1 MSTTKGTA
9 TDIATTVEVDDKV
22 ANAFRLDPYLINLM
36 TQEPFFARI
45 LRTVDK
51 VRSNVIPTA
60 GVLAKD
66 GDIKMWWNPKFV
78 AGLQP
83 SEVIGL
89 LKHEC
94 FHLAFEHTTTR
105 RMDPHII
112 HNYAT
117 DLAINSHIPEKE
129 LPKGGLVPGVA
140 FDELT
145 PADEAKMGPEA
156 VARYNKV
163 SAKIASMPACKS
175 SEWYFAELM
184 DDDEVKEAIQQEAK
198 SGRGQGGDGDG
209 DGEGDGPAM
218 PGAMDDHEGWDELSD
233 EERELVKGKIRQA
246 VTDAVSEC
254 DKSGRWGTIG
264 SEMRAK
270 LREMVSKDV
279 PWQAVLKQF
288 CGMTKRANRRSN
300 VRRLNRKYTG
310 IHPGTQRDY
319 TSSIAVYI
327 DQSGSVGG
335 EELELLFGELR
346 NLARYT
352 EFTVY
357 HFDTVVDTDSET
369 VWRKGKTPETH
380 RTRCGGTDFTAPT
393 KHANKNSNRFDGY
406 LILTDG
412 EAYDPGPSKLKRGWV
427 IVPGRQL
434 LFKHSPR
441 DFVVSMKNPKKSE

>member
-9 TDIATTVEVDDKV
+9 TDIGTTAEVDDKV

-51 VRSNVIPTA
+51 VRSDAIPTA
-60 GVLAKD
+60 GVLAKE

-78 AGLQP
+78 AGLKP

-129 LPKGGLVPGVA
+129 LPSGGLVPGVA
-140 FDELT
+140 FDALT
-145 PADEAKMGPEA
+145 PEDEVKMGPEA
-156 VARYNKV
+156 VARYNTV
-163 SAKIASMPACKS
+163 SAKIASMPAGKS

-184 DDDEVKEAIQQEAK
+184 DDEEAKEAIQQEAK
-198 SGRGQGGDGDG
+198 SGRGGG
-209 DGEGDGPAM
+209 DGEGKAM

-233 EERELVKGKIRQA
+233 EERELVKGKVRQA
-246 VTDAVSEC
+246 VADAVSEC
-254 DKSGRWGTIG
+254 DRAGRWGSVG
-264 SEMRAK
+264 SEMRK
-270 LREMVSKDV
+270 TLREMVSKEV

-300 VRRLNRKYTG
+300 IRRLNRKYTG

-327 DQSGSVGG
+327 DQSGSVNS

-357 HFDTVVDTDSET
+357 HFDTAVDEASET
-369 VWRKGKTPETH
+369 LWRKGRTPEAH

-393 KHANKNSNRFDGY
+393 KHANKNGHRFDGY

-427 IVPGRQL
+427 ITPGRQL

-441 DFVVSMKNPKKSE
+441 DFVIPMKRSKKDE

>member
-9 TDIATTVEVDDKV
+9 TDINVTVEEVDEQTI
-22 ANAFRLDPYLINLM
+22 NQFRLDPYLVNLM

-45 LRTVDK
+45 LRGVDK
-51 VRSNVIPTA
+51 VRTDMIPTA

-66 GDIKMWWNPKFV
+66 GDIKMWWNPGFV
-78 AGLQP
+78 AGLTGKQ
-83 SEVIGL
+83 VVGL

-117 DLAINSHIPEKE
+117 DLAINSHIPADE
-129 LPKGGLVPGVA
+129 LPKGGLVPGEA

-145 PADEAKMGPEA
+145 DVDKTKMGPEA
-156 VARYNKV
+156 VKRYEVV
-163 SAKIASMPACKS
+163 SAKIASLPRGKS

-184 DDDEVKEAIQQEAK
+184 DDDEVKNAIQQESQ
-198 SGRGQGGDGDG
+198 SGRGE
-209 DGEGDGPAM
+209 DGEGNGPAM

-233 EERELVKGKIRQA
+233 EERELVKGKMRQA
-246 VTDAVSEC
+246 VEDAVKEC
-254 DKSGRWGTIG
+254 DRTGRWGSVSG
-264 SEMRAK
+264 EMRK
-270 LREMVSKDV
+270 SLRELISKEI

-288 CGMTKRANRRSN
+288 CGMTRRANRRSN
-300 VRRLNRKYTG
+300 IRRLNRKYTG

-327 DQSGSVGG
+327 DQSGSVHD
-335 EELELLFGELR
+335 EALELLFGELR
-346 NLARYT
+346 SLARQT

-357 HFDTVVDTDSET
+357 HFDTEVDVKSET
-369 VWRKGKTPETH
+369 VWKKGRTPETH
-380 RTRCGGTDFTAPT
+380 RTRFGGTCFKAPS
-393 KHANKNSNRFDGY
+393 KHANENAHRYDGY

-412 EAYDPGPSKLKRGWV
+412 EAPNPGPSKLKRGWV
-427 IVPGRQL
+427 IVPGREL
-434 LFKHSPR
+434 MFKPSNR
-441 DFVVSMKNPKKSE
+441 DFVIDMKKAKK